1 MLSVGFVRR
10 QGARLAGK
18 FLQILCYLDN
28 SNIDIAIAYDYALNC

>member
-18 FLQILCYLDN
+18 FLQILSYLD
-28 SNIDIAIAYDYALNC
+28 NIDIAIAYDYALNC